1 MNRTS
6 ILFVAAAVGLAACD
20 VRERDEPAGRA
31 SAPADQAVASRFA
44 DGNRDGRVTREE
56 ASVDPYLS
64 ASFDRYDRNANN
76 ELDRAEFA
84 RLEARATEPRAAT
97 EDEER
102 HQLRPRR
109 EFPRPLD

>member
-6 ILFVAAAVGLAACD
+6 ILFVAAVVGLAACD
-20 VRERDEPAGRA
+20 AAQHDEPATGA
-31 SAPADQAVASRFA
+31 SAATGQAVASRFA

-56 ASVDPYLS
+56 AKVDPYLS
-64 ASFDRYDRNANN
+64 ASFDAYDRNAND

-84 RLEARATEPRAAT
+84 RLEARESTQ
-97 EDEER
+97 EER